1 MMIGR
6 LKGIAKDLITQE
18 DLVTFSC
25 AGNNLDALSKYE
37 GKKLTIDVKQFREKR
52 SLRANGYYWMLV
64 NKIADAMQVSSN
76 RVHNTYLGDCRFH
89 LILDGEPLGTWLKDT
104 DEAYNEAMEK
114 EDLHLAPTS
123 KTKDNHRL
131 WVFLKGSSD
140 FDSKEMARLIDFAV
154 EDAKQLGIETIPQEE
169 IDRLIEQ
176 YGKERGE

>member
-6 LKGIAKDLITQE
+6 LKGIAKDLLTQE

-76 RVHNTYLGDCRFH
+76 RVHNTL
-89 LILDGEPLGTWLKDT
+89 
-104 DEAYNEAMEK
+104 EARVKAMEK